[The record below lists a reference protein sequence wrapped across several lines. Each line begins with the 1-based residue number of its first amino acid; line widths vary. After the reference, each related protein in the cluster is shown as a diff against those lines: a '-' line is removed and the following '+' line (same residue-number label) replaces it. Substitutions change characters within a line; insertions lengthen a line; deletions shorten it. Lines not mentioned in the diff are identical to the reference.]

1 MWSQISLQ
9 TSHCQAILFQLLTTD
24 SRFLFSAL
32 RVGTSEKN
40 PWRLTLKA
48 CFVWPK
54 VQSVEMGL
62 PKEKVGVKTE
72 HWTPMGSL
80 NSPKPCS
87 DLLSF
92 LANSGMETSTMSTVG
107 PQLGLD
113 DLQQVANASILP
125 SYLTLPEM
133 VGKFIELE
141 TWMTH
146 PKSSATYKTSLSFWH
161 YRKFLLSFQFLGQ
174 KYSQPM

>member
-1 MWSQISLQ
+1 M
-9 TSHCQAILFQLLTTD
+9 
-24 SRFLFSAL
+24 
-32 RVGTSEKN
+32 
-40 PWRLTLKA
+40 
-48 CFVWPK
+48 WPK

-62 PKEKVGVKTE
+62 PNEKVGVKTE
-72 HWTPMGSL
+72 HLGSL
-80 NSPKPCS
+80 NSPGPRS

-107 PQLGLD
+107 PQLLD

-141 TWMTH
+141 T
-146 PKSSATYKTSLSFWH
+146 
-161 YRKFLLSFQFLGQ
+161 
-174 KYSQPM
+174 